1 MKELILFG
9 MTFVFVFLIYE
20 LFVVRKEKKGKS
32 KKKPVEVRY
41 LETRYK
47 INLKGK
53 EYKRLLNL
61 VSVVSAF
68 DIALVVTIIMVAKS
82 FILELVLGAF
92 LTLPIILV
100 SYHLV
105 GKIYQKKGKKK
116 HV

>member
-20 LFVVRKEKKGKS
+20 LFVVRKEKKGMS

-41 LETRYK
+41 LGARYK
-47 INLKGK
+47 IDLKGK
-53 EYKRLLNL
+53 EYKRLLN
-61 VSVVSAF
+61 
-68 DIALVVTIIMVAKS
+68 
-82 FILELVLGAF
+82 
-92 LTLPIILV
+92 
-100 SYHLV
+100 HLV